1 MSVLSPP
8 RKFLTIYPRIHT
20 LLLLLLLTLT
30 HSHICRCGS
39 DHTAAVTQSGNVYT
53 FGMARG
59 GRLGLPE
66 CRSQMS
72 TGNLEIWSN
81 CFTPCQVDTSVD
93 VPIEPRGTPLPLH
106 ALPATSAA
114 AAEQHVEDVDESA
127 AAAHR
132 HVNTKDWHD
141 DTSLDLMLLHLA
153 PLLPTIPYLPPL
165 APTIANSADATAN
178 SPSALSTPTVAPV
191 LEPPEPFAQ
200 PTHHDHD
207 RDHVHVHEHEH
218 DHVTPRNH
226 PDHIMYNSNIVYNR
240 KGSAH
245 EVSTQCTAHTRFA
258 AEKRGVVVGRCR
270 VLPSEDRC
278 LALAMCRHDLLGAQ
292 SSLQVLPGQPR
303 VGADSAPPDESMD
316 LSFCYKCWRSTEST
330 ACFVFAVVLH
340 ARMHCLFLLVCCYR
354 VAKTHINR

>member
-1 MSVLSPP
+1 
-8 RKFLTIYPRIHT
+8 
-20 LLLLLLLTLT
+20 
-30 HSHICRCGS
+30 
-39 DHTAAVTQSGNVYT
+39 
-53 FGMARG
+53 
-59 GRLGLPE
+59 
-66 CRSQMS
+66 MS

-316 LSFCYKCWRSTEST
+316 LSFCYKCCRSTEST